1 MCVVPAA
8 TAAVDVDLLLRAGEE
23 EGGQAQRNVT
33 VSCVPGI
40 CHCPIGW
47 GVGWYLVQS
56 LQNAWGGGRSCHPHF
71 TKKTEAQGD

>member
-47 GVGWYLVQS
+47 GMGWGCDQRL
-56 LQNAWGGGRSCHPHF
+56 RSQLNH
-71 TKKTEAQGD
+71 TGEG